1 MKVRVKLH
9 GTLSRRFPDYEPEQ
23 SMEVEIPREGTI
35 KDLLAILE
43 IAETM
48 RPVVVLEGRVLKP
61 DDRMPFDSCVSIFEP
76 IHGG

>member
-1 MKVRVKLH
+1 
-9 GTLSRRFPDYEPEQ
+9 
-23 SMEVEIPREGTI
+23 MEVEIPEEGTI

-43 IAETM
+43 IAESM

-61 DDRMPFDSCVSIFEP
+61 DDRIPFGSCVSIFEP

>member
-9 GTLSRRFPDYEPEQ
+9 GTLSRRFPNYEPEQ
-23 SMEVEIPREGTI
+23 GMEVEIPREGTI

>member
-9 GTLSRRFPDYEPEQ
+9 GTLSRRFPNYEPGQ
-23 SMEVEIPREGTI
+23 GMEVEIPEEGTI

-43 IAETM
+43 IAESM
-48 RPVVVLEGRVLKP
+48 RPVVVLERRVLKP
-61 DDRMPFDSCVSIFEP
+61 DERMPFGSCVSIFEP